1 MAAKRLKE
9 TEEVVSGIRRQIRS
23 LERRAAEEDPWTVDE
38 MLRLRDELDAAA
50 VRTVG
55 RLRQTGY
62 TWHDIGFAIG
72 VSPQTAFK
80 RFAHKIDK

>member
-1 MAAKRLKE
+1 MAVKRMKE

-62 TWHDIGFAIG
+62 TWQDIGFAIG
-72 VSPQTAFK
+72 VSALT
-80 RFAHKIDK
+80 AHKRYASKIQ